1 MIEIIVLVFLCI
13 NMGKLAQSKGLK
25 RKTWIIYTI
34 LSWIAGEI
42 IGVFAGFVIFEKT
55 NIVSIMLMGLA
66 GAIGGYFIIKHQLN
80 KLPDSVDDD
89 INRIGV
95 NDLYP

>member
-1 MIEIIVLVFLCI
+1 M
-13 NMGKLAQSKGLK
+13 
-25 RKTWIIYTI
+25 YTV

-42 IGVFAGFVIFEKT
+42 IGVIVGFAIFERA
-55 NIVSIMLMGLA
+55 NIFSIMLMGLA
-66 GAIGGYFIIKHQLN
+66 GAFSGYLFIKHRLS
-80 KLPDSVDDD
+80 KIPDDVEDD